1 VWEFTIEPALWMG
14 VAKNQQEIARRAAD
28 QIDNFIDQEIEGL
41 TKAVQISSLWDAD
54 KERRKETLYRIL
66 KLDPRIEEISM
77 ADETGREVIR
87 FSRLQV
93 YTESDMR
100 LIGKEEKFR
109 RAFEGQVY
117 TSSVY
122 HASTAEPFITLAV
135 PIKPAASEIKGVI
148 VAEVSLK
155 RLWSSIADIE
165 AGKSA
170 QIFVVDHKGKLI
182 AHPDYS
188 KVLSGTDLSAL
199 PEVKEFLDASEHDPD
214 FGTPVTGQDG
224 KQVMSTF
231 ARVEHPNWAVIVE
244 ESVATSLQEVNQIAD
259 FAILIFVLTLG
270 GTFGISY
277 YFSGRVTRQ
286 VRQLEDQHPHQQERV
301 VPLARLVLG
310 DRLPDAIGIEEPA
323 VEKALG
329 EDRALQERLQ
339 LPRPELA
346 RLPPHGTHELRDA
359 FPIAAPAEGRRPGGP
374 S

>member
-1 VWEFTIEPALWMG
+1 
-14 VAKNQQEIARRAAD
+14 
-28 QIDNFIDQEIEGL
+28 
-41 TKAVQISSLWDAD
+41 
-54 KERRKETLYRIL
+54 
-66 KLDPRIEEISM
+66 
-77 ADETGREVIR
+77 
-87 FSRLQV
+87 
-93 YTESDMR
+93 
-100 LIGKEEKFR
+100 
-109 RAFEGQVY
+109 
-117 TSSVY
+117 
-122 HASTAEPFITLAV
+122 LAV

-199 PEVKEFLDASEHDPD
+199 PEVKEFLEAPEHDPD
-214 FGTPVTGQDG
+214 FGAPVTGQDG

-286 VRQLEDQHPHQQERV
+286 VRQLEEGAKIIADGNLDYKLAIHSGDEIENLSKQFNHMAAELSASHHGMEHKILERTRDLSTLYAAMA
-301 VPLARLVLG
+301 PLVST
-310 DRLPDAIGIEEPA
+310 DASELIRQVA
-323 VEKALG
+323 
-329 EDRALQERLQ
+329 ERLKDATHAMPCWFECLIKRRTRISTPLISDSRQ
-339 LPRPELA
+339 VTWKQRSRSSRTMRSGRPSGPENRLSPLTYKKIRGSRERNSWTPVLPHALSCP
-346 RLPPHGTHELRDA
+346 
-359 FPIAAPAEGRRPGGP
+359 
-374 S
+374 